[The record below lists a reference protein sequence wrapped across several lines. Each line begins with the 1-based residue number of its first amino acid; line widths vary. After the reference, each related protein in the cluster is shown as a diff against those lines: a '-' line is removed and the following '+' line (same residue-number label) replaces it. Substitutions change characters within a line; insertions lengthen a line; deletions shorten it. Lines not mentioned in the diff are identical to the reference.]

1 MLNESHYKADMVK
14 NVRTN
19 GGYARRFEDKYAVGL
34 PDTMFIPK
42 GYPVF
47 IAEVKLIRSTIFRP
61 TSRQYIEL
69 RRINDADNGAGHV
82 YGIMIG
88 VLLNGTF
95 YFHENSGECAVM
107 DCFSVTSGAPM
118 SFHDQLIQFY
128 NGRLKK

>member
-1 MLNESHYKADMVK
+1 MLNESHYKAEMVA
-14 NVRTN
+14 NVRKA

-47 IAEVKLIRSTIFRP
+47 IAEVKLIRASVFRP

-69 RRINDADNGAGHV
+69 RRINDAGGEHV
-82 YGIMIG
+82 HGIMIG
-88 VLLNGTF
+88 VVDGVY
-95 YFHENSGECAVM
+95 YFHENSGECIVRE
-107 DCFSVTSGAPM
+107 CFSVTHGEM

-128 NGRLKK
+128 NGRVKK

>member
-1 MLNESHYKADMVK
+1 MVK
-14 NVRTN
+14 DVRAY
-19 GGYARRFEDKYAVGL
+19 GGYARRLEDKFGVGL
-34 PDTMFIPK
+34 PDMILVPK

-47 IAEVKLIRSTIFRP
+47 IAEVKLIRGTIFRP

-69 RRINDADNGAGHV
+69 RRINDAGGEHV

-88 VLLNGTF
+88 VMNGIF
-95 YFHENSGECAVM
+95 YFHENSGECIVRE
-107 DCFSVTSGAPM
+107 CFSVTSGIM

>member
-1 MLNESHYKADMVK
+1 MIDESFYKTHMVK
-14 NVRTN
+14 NVRAN
-19 GGYARRFEDKYAVGL
+19 GGYARRLEDKYAVGL

-47 IAEVKLIRSTIFRP
+47 IAEVKLIKGTIFRP

-69 RRINDADNGAGHV
+69 RRINDAGGEHV

-88 VLLNGTF
+88 VMSGVF
-95 YFHENSGECAVM
+95 FFHENSGECVVR

-118 SFHDQLIQFY
+118 SFHDQLIQFF

>member
-1 MLNESHYKADMVK
+1 MIHESQYKTQMVK
-14 NVRTN
+14 DVRAY
-19 GGYARRFEDKYAVGL
+19 GGYARRLEDKFGVGL
-34 PDTMFIPK
+34 PDMILVPK

-47 IAEVKLIRSTIFRP
+47 IAEVKLIRGTIFRP

-69 RRINDADNGAGHV
+69 RRINDAGGEHV

-88 VLLNGTF
+88 VMNGIF
-95 YFHENSGECAVM
+95 YFHENSGECIVRE
-107 DCFSVTSGAPM
+107 CFSVTSGIM